1 MSNDKHLD
9 GLICIV
15 TGAAQGI
22 GKGIAQRLVEDGAT
36 VVVADLNGEAASATA
51 AELGNESI
59 GVTVDITDR
68 AAVDAMVEEAVAKF
82 GRIDVLVNNAG
93 WDKIGPFLE
102 IEPEVWDRIINI
114 NLYGSLH
121 CSQAVARKMVDQ
133 GKGTIINIGSD
144 AARVGSSGEAVYSA
158 CKGGLVSFTKTL
170 ARELARYGVT
180 ANAVCPGPS
189 DTPLFAQISEEN
201 PKLRAAL
208 EKSIPL
214 RRLAQPEDLANAVSF
229 FASPGSSYVT
239 GQTLSVSGGLT
250 MI

>member
-1 MSNDKHLD
+1 MSTLN
-9 GLICIV
+9 GRICIV

-22 GKGIAQRLVEDGAT
+22 GKGIAQRLVADGAT
-36 VVVADLNGEAASATA
+36 VVVADLNDEAATETA
-51 AELGNESI
+51 AELGNDSI
-59 GVTVDITDR
+59 GVTVDISDR
-68 AAVDAMVEEAVAKF
+68 TAVDAMVAQAKEKY

-93 WDKIGPFLE
+93 WDKVGPFLDL
-102 IEPEVWDRIINI
+102 EPDVWDRIINI
-114 NLYGSLH
+114 NLYGTLH
-121 CSQAVARKMVDQ
+121 CSQAAARVMVEQ
-133 GKGTIINIGSD
+133 EGGGTIINIGSD

-158 CKGGLVSFTKTL
+158 CKGGVVSFTKTL

-180 ANAVCPGPS
+180 ANAVCPGPA

-208 EKSIPL
+208 EKAIPL
-214 RRLAQPEDLANAVSF
+214 RRLAQPEDLANAVAF
-229 FASPGSSYVT
+229 FASPETSYIT

>member
-1 MSNDKHLD
+1 MNSLN
-9 GLICIV
+9 GRICIV

-22 GKGIAQRLVEDGAT
+22 GKGIAQRLAAEGAT
-36 VVVADLNGEAASATA
+36 VMVADLNGEAANATA
-51 AELGNESI
+51 AELGNDSI
-59 GVTVDITDR
+59 GVTVDISDR
-68 AAVDAMVEEAVAKF
+68 TAVDAMVAEAKEKY

-102 IEPEVWDRIINI
+102 IEPDVWDRIINI
-114 NLYGSLH
+114 NLYGTLH
-121 CSQAVARKMVDQ
+121 CSQSVARVMVEQ
-133 GKGTIINIGSD
+133 EGGGTIINIGSD

-158 CKGGLVSFTKTL
+158 CKGGVVSFTKTL

-180 ANAVCPGPS
+180 ANAICPGPA

-201 PKLRAAL
+201 PKLRTAL
-208 EKSIPL
+208 EKAIPL
-214 RRLAQPEDLANAVSF
+214 RRLAQPEDLANAVAF
-229 FASPGSSYVT
+229 FASPESSYIT